1 MKAAPPATLMSRL
14 RRVLAKPHVLLALLL
29 LIASAVFAVRGGRL
43 RAQQPEPVETG
54 VASLAAGVPTEV
66 RLLLVDEDGLQR
78 PRFETVRL
86 PPDDTGRVTAIVA
99 ALRSVLIAA
108 DVWPDGLPAPSV
120 FAQRIDGKAV
130 AVIDLRPSPGVAVSV
145 GQELQL
151 LRSIQGT
158 VLGNGVDEVRFLR
171 DGQPAT
177 TLLGHVAV
185 RSALCPHGVCRC
197 SIR

>member
-1 MKAAPPATLMSRL
+1 MSAASEPTVVERL

-29 LIASAVFAVRGGRL
+29 LIASALFAFRGSGA
-43 RAQQPEPVETG
+43 RAPKPEPVETG
-54 VASLAAGVPTEV
+54 TATLGAGVPTEV
-66 RLLLVDEDGLQR
+66 RLLLVDENGLQR
-78 PRFETVRL
+78 PRFETVRI
-86 PPDDTGRVTAIVA
+86 PQDDTGRIAAIVA
-99 ALRSVLIAA
+99 ALRRVLVGA
-108 DVWPDGLPAPSV
+108 DVWPAGLPVPTV

-130 AVIDLRPSPGVAVSV
+130 AVLDLRPSPDVAVSV

-151 LRSIQGT
+151 LRSIEGT

-185 RSALCPHGVCRC
+185 RSAL
-197 SIR
+197 